1 MGFEFIDLYMKLNYT
16 TAAVLLFIPFF
27 SAVAQDS
34 EYTDLYCT
42 KDFKTEGLWENSPY
56 FNSGARRQQ

>member
-27 SAVAQDS
+27 SAIAQDS
-34 EYTDLYCT
+34 EYIDL
-42 KDFKTEGLWENSPY
+42 
-56 FNSGARRQQ
+56 